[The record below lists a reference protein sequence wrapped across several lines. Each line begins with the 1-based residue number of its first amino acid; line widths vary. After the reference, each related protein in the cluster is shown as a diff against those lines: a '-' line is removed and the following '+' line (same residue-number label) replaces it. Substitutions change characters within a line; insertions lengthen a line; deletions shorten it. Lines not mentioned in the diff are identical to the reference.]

1 MKKLKKIL
9 ILGSSGQIGSALSE
23 FLKKNYQILYFD
35 IVNSNKQDLRISN
48 NKSFKKLIKKCDFV
62 FFLAFDV
69 GGSRYLQKYQDTFC
83 FLDNNIKIIN
93 NVFENIS
100 KYKKKFIFASSQMSN
115 MNFSNYGI
123 LKAIGEKYTEVLGGI
138 IIKFW
143 NVYGIEKD
151 LKKSHVITDF
161 ILQAKKNKK
170 INMLTNGKERRDFL
184 YVDDCCRG
192 LELIMKNYKKIKKK
206 TQYIDLAT
214 SKYKK
219 ILSIA
224 KIIKKKFLEK
234 KIKIKIFKSNK
245 SDIMQKGKL
254 NIANKFIFKY
264 WKPQFNLNDG
274 INKIIEY
281 YKI

>member
-1 MKKLKKIL
+1 VKKLKKIL

>member
-224 KIIKKKFLEK
+224 QIIKKKFLEK